1 MLWLFKPNTISERL
15 MFRTDV
21 RSTRSGEVRESLKD
35 GSQVFTL
42 GFNNRDGQASLIQ
55 QAILENITGEWSMP
69 LWSNITRSAI
79 GINSGAT
86 SIVAETDSD
95 YRVGG
100 QLVIIS
106 PDGSYEI
113 LEVNAVNP
121 GVIDV
126 TEPVVGDYPE
136 KSIIAPMGEFI
147 IPFGLNQDLTLT
159 RTVMNIE
166 FYRTDPEDLSQD
178 NYPDFEG
185 FDILTDSTVVI
196 GSLSGGLRQKLDFI
210 QNGFGV
216 YALEEIENYVRW
228 RATIGYIDSTYS
240 DRWSRVQFMHR
251 MRGKDRPFWLP
262 TWKNDLKVVAS
273 SPAGVSTISVDLI
286 TETPSTLVGRKL
298 QIIISGDV
306 IYRTIQSAFIS
317 GDSIVLSLDQNHG
330 ITITDSAKVSFMRL
344 VRFDTDV
351 FEIRHQIVPHGFVS
365 SFTAPVI
372 EVIT

>member
-330 ITITDSAKVSFMRL
+330 FTITDSAKVSFMRL